1 MFITWNSAENLREFI
16 NIELCIGIE
25 VKVSEDSVKR
35 GAIAGLIVPE
45 SAKLCLCQE
54 NITSIVCVKVSEIFF
69 GTSKAF
75 QISLLLSIISK
86 ALATNELIKCKILIC
101 IEVTIL
107 ENFCGAYISLEV
119 FGKECCELL
128 S

>member
-86 ALATNELIKCKILIC
+86 ALATNELIK
-101 IEVTIL
+101 
-107 ENFCGAYISLEV
+107 
-119 FGKECCELL
+119 
-128 S
+128 